1 MRSEDTKNPMKVIL
15 YAAFM
20 AILNTLVIY
29 AVFVVIPYFLMK
41 TFFEQIPG
49 STSSIYYG
57 PLAFFVLYF
66 IDNLA
71 KKTPIRL
78 IISMFQ
84 GVIILYI
91 LLSLLGGGILTGTI
105 TFEGLEIEYVADI
118 RTIVYIL
125 AAFGFILPIMVSIVS
140 YVEGRIKDTERE
152 SSW

>member
-1 MRSEDTKNPMKVIL
+1 MYTEDTKNPLKVGL

-57 PLAFFVLYF
+57 PFVFFMLYF

-71 KKTPIRL
+71 KKTPIKL

-84 GVIILYI
+84 GVMILYI

-118 RTIVYIL
+118 RTIVYLL
-125 AAFGFILPIMVSIVS
+125 AAFGFILPIVVSVVS
-140 YVEGRIKDTERE
+140 YVEGRIKDTEKE
-152 SSW
+152 FLW